1 MGSFAPPTS
10 IANRITHNIDMHEN
24 HAHHKDCCHTNAP
37 VVLQDTK
44 QLNAIYT
51 CPMHPQIRQD
61 KPGNC
66 PICGMAL
73 EAEVTA
79 SDDGFDEEL
88 SDFKKRFL
96 VALILTLPIFAMEM
110 GGHFFDFSTILS
122 AKTSQMI
129 QLVLSSFVVFWSGFP
144 FFKKAAD
151 SLKNRSS
158 NMFTLIALGTGVA
171 WVYSF
176 VAVLFPTTFPQ
187 EFFTH
192 EGIIAVYFEASSVII
207 VLVLLGQILEIK
219 ARKNTSNA
227 IQALIKLTPT
237 IAHRLTKNGEEEI
250 DIEQIQ
256 VGDLLHV
263 RPGEK
268 IPADGEIVEGVSNI
282 DESMITGESMPVKKQ
297 IGDKIIGATINQDG
311 SFVMKVLQ
319 MGEDS
324 MLSKIIKM
332 VSEAKR
338 SQTKIQKLADQISS
352 WFVPLVIGIS
362 ILTFFVWTVFFGDSI
377 RGLISAVAVLIIACP
392 CALGLATPMSI
403 IVALGKG
410 ASNGVLI
417 KNAESLERMEK
428 VDVIVVDKTGTLTE
442 GKPHLTKII
451 PAKNFSETEVLTLA
465 ASIENQSEHPLAKAI
480 TNAAKERQINLQ
492 EVRNFITP
500 IGKGVSGEVENK
512 KILIGNS
519 RFLEENKGPVANQ
532 LSEKSEPL
540 IYNGLSSLKMGR
552 HGDLRQSHKVSCEEL
567 KPQADELKAEGAT
580 VIFMAVD
587 QKLSAI
593 FAIEDAIKP
602 SSFDAVKTLQNLG
615 LRIVMLT
622 GDNKKTAEK
631 VAKKLGI
638 SEIFAEV
645 LPEDKSKIIS
655 EFKSKRSIVAM
666 VGDGINDA
674 PALAMAD
681 IGIAVANGTDVAIE
695 SAGIVL
701 LQGDLAKLVKAH
713 KLSKKTMRNIK
724 ENLFFAFGYNAL
736 GIPLAAGLFGFHLS
750 PIFAAAAMSL
760 SSVSVIA
767 NSLRLKTIKI

>member
-1 MGSFAPPTS
+1 
-10 IANRITHNIDMHEN
+10 MHD
-24 HAHHKDCCHTNAP
+24 HHKDCCHTKHQAA
-37 VVLQDTK
+37 LQDTK
-44 QLNAIYT
+44 QLGAIYT

-61 KPGNC
+61 KPGSC

-73 EAEVTA
+73 EAEA
-79 SDDGFDEEL
+79 SASEDSFDEEL

-96 VALILTLPIFAMEM
+96 VALVLTLPIFALEM
-110 GGHFFDFSTILS
+110 GGHFFDFSVVLS
-122 AKTSQMI
+122 AKTSQVI
-129 QLVLSSFVVFWSGFP
+129 QLILSSFVVFWSGLP

-151 SLKNRSS
+151 SLKNWSP
-158 NMFTLIALGTGVA
+158 NMFTLIALGTSVA
-171 WVYSF
+171 WIYSF
-176 VAVLFPTTFPQ
+176 VAVLFPQIFPP

-192 EGIIAVYFEASSVII
+192 ENVIAVYFEAASVIT

-227 IQALIKLTPT
+227 ISALIKLTPT
-237 IAHRLTKNGEEEI
+237 IAHRITKNGEEEI
-250 DIEQIQ
+250 VTSQIQ
-256 VGDLLHV
+256 VGDLLRV

-268 IPADGEIVEGVSNI
+268 IPADGEIVEGSSNI
-282 DESMITGESMPVKKQ
+282 DESMISGESMPVKKQ
-297 IGDKIIGATINQDG
+297 IGDKVIGATINQDG

-319 MGEDS
+319 VGEDS

-332 VSEAKR
+332 VSDAKR
-338 SQTKIQKLADQISS
+338 SQTKIQKLADQVSS

-362 ILTFFVWTVFFGDSI
+362 ILTFFSWAVFFGDAI

-403 IVALGKG
+403 INALGVG
-410 ASNGVLI
+410 AANGVLI
-417 KNAESLERMEK
+417 KNAESLERMDK

-442 GKPHLTKII
+442 GKPHLTQII
-451 PAKNFSETEVLTLA
+451 PANNFSEIEVLTLA
-465 ASIENQSEHPLAKAI
+465 ASLENQSEHPLAKAI

-492 EVRNFITP
+492 EVKNFITP
-500 IGKGVSGEVENK
+500 IGKGVSGEAQNK

-519 RFLEENKGPVANQ
+519 RFLEEN
-532 LSEKSEPL
+532 E
-540 IYNGLSSLKMGR
+540 
-552 HGDLRQSHKVSCEEL
+552 VSCKEL
-567 KPQADELKAEGAT
+567 ESKADELKADGST
-580 VIFMAVD
+580 VIFMSVD

-602 SSFDAVKTLQNLG
+602 SSFDAVKTLQKLG

-638 SEIFAEV
+638 NEVFAEV
-645 LPEDKSKIIS
+645 LPQEKSKIIS
-655 EFKSKRSIVAM
+655 ELKAQGSVVAM

-701 LQGDLAKLVKAH
+701 LHGDLAKLVKAH
-713 KLSKKTMRNIK
+713 QLSKKTMRNIK

>member
-1 MGSFAPPTS
+1 LGSFAPPTS

-540 IYNGLSSLKMGR
+540 IYNGLSSLKMVR
-552 HGDLRQSHKVSCEEL
+552 NGDLRQSHKVSCEEL

>member
-1 MGSFAPPTS
+1 
-10 IANRITHNIDMHEN
+10 MHEN

-540 IYNGLSSLKMGR
+540 IYNGLSSLKMVRNG
-552 HGDLRQSHKVSCEEL
+552 GLRQSHKVSCEEL

>member
-1 MGSFAPPTS
+1 
-10 IANRITHNIDMHEN
+10 
-24 HAHHKDCCHTNAP
+24 
-37 VVLQDTK
+37 
-44 QLNAIYT
+44 
-51 CPMHPQIRQD
+51 
-61 KPGNC
+61 
-66 PICGMAL
+66 L

-540 IYNGLSSLKMGR
+540 IYNGLSSLKMVR
-552 HGDLRQSHKVSCEEL
+552 NGDLRQSHKVSCEEL